1 MKVKV
6 RIFGDLTSILDR
18 GQTIEMEE
26 GANVRTLTRRLSEQ
40 AGIRRYGYL
49 GRYKLDGSELAILV
63 NGRNIALLDGVE
75 TALEDGDEV
84 VLLPPS
90 AGG

>member
-6 RIFGDLTSILDR
+6 RVFGDLTSILGR
-18 GQTIEMEE
+18 GQTLEIEE
-26 GANVRTLTRRLSEQ
+26 GASVRTITSGLSKK
-40 AGIRRYGYL
+40 AGMKRYGYL

-75 TALEDGDEV
+75 TALRDGDEV

>member
-1 MKVKV
+1 MKIKV
-6 RIFGDLTSILDR
+6 RIFGDLTSILGR
-18 GQTIEMEE
+18 RQTLEMEE
-26 GANVRTLTRRLSEQ
+26 GANVRTLTSRLSEQ
-40 AGIRRYGYL
+40 AGIKRYGYL
-49 GRYKLDGSELAILV
+49 GKYRLDGSELAILV

-75 TALEDGDEV
+75 TALRDGDEV